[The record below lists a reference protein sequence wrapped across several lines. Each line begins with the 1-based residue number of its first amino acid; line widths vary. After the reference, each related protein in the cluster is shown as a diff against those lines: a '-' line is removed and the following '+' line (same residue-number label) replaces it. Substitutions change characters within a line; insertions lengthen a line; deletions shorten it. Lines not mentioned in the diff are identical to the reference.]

1 MGAFRRYTE
10 GEIQQRLEALSGG
23 TAGVVYSFE
32 PETTAQKI
40 WYDRWHSDVIFFY
53 GHCIEIAGL
62 HPYFIDVT
70 SFCRQALANEL
81 PGLVCAFNLN
91 AGITPITHWAV
102 MPSVSLWAG
111 IEPMPARADVL
122 IVGERKDT
130 ANLIARDA
138 GLQIPQTFSV
148 SELSTLPSDLLL
160 MKKPRDLG
168 GSVGIATF
176 RPKDPPNFDSG
187 APFLIQQF
195 VLGYDLTVPIL
206 YSPTA
211 GAHVAPVGTLYVP
224 DDATDITWFHNE
236 KSKLARS
243 GYTKRIVALPAN
255 VQSILIAV
263 AERMELGAYARFDLR
278 ISKEGAPDAIQPS
291 DLWFLEVNPLP
302 TLRAGIN
309 LINAIASQPFMD
321 AVQGDLRAISSY
333 YSKPADQVI
342 EAFPIIAA
350 LLSLRT

>member
-1 MGAFRRYTE
+1 MGAFKRYSE
-10 GEIQQRLEALSGG
+10 KEIQQRLEAFRGRS
-23 TAGVVYSFE
+23 AGIVYSFE
-32 PETTAQKI
+32 PETAVQKI

-53 GHCIEIAGL
+53 GQCIEIAGL

-70 SFCRQALANEL
+70 SFCRQALTNEL

-91 AGITPITHWAV
+91 AGITPIAHWTV

-138 GLQIPQTFSV
+138 GLQIPRTFAV
-148 SELSTLPSDLLL
+148 SELNSLPSDLLL

-168 GSVGIATF
+168 GSVGIVTF
-176 RPKDPPNFDSG
+176 TPKNPPDLGSNV
-187 APFLIQQF
+187 PFLIQQF
-195 VLGYDLTVPIL
+195 VLGYDLTVPVL

-211 GAHVAPVGTLYVP
+211 GMHIAPVGTLYVP
-224 DDATDITWFHNE
+224 DDTTDTTWFHDE
-236 KSKLARS
+236 KSKLARR
-243 GYTKRIVALPAN
+243 GYTKRIVSLPTD

-278 ISKEGAPDAIQPS
+278 ISREGDLDNIQPD

-309 LINAIASQPFMD
+309 LINAITSEPFMD
-321 AVQGDLRAISSY
+321 AVRGDLSAMGSY
-333 YSKPADQVI
+333 CSRPADQVI

-350 LLSLRT
+350 LLSLPA